1 MYYGYVRVSSSTQK
15 IDRQM
20 EEMYK
25 LDILEK
31 NIFIDKQSG
40 KDFNRKAYKKL
51 IRKLKKDD
59 VLVIKSIDR
68 LGRNYREIGEEW
80 KKITCTIEADI
91 FVIDMPILD
100 TRDKP
105 TNLWGRFVAD
115 LVLQLLSFIAENER
129 NNIRQRQFEGIKI
142 AKENGVK
149 FGRPSFEISK
159 EFIDYCKKFKL
170 KLIKFDDIK
179 AKFKI
184 SKSTFYKYMSKTDI
198 KI

>member
-1 MYYGYVRVSSSTQK
+1 MYYGYVRVSSTTQK

-25 LDILEK
+25 LDIENK
-31 NIFIDKQSG
+31 NIYIDKQSG
-40 KDFNRKAYKKL
+40 KDFNRKSYKKL
-51 IRKLKKDD
+51 IKKLRKHD

-68 LGRNYREIGEEW
+68 LGRNYKEIGEER
-80 KKITCTIEADI
+80 KKITCDIEADI

-129 NNIRQRQFEGIKI
+129 DTIRKRQAEGIKI
-142 AKENGVK
+142 AKEKGIK
-149 FGRPSFEISK
+149 FGRPKIKVTNEFYDVKEKFLKKELNLQDSLKKLGISK
-159 EFIDYCKKFKL
+159 TYFYNFIKKN
-170 KLIKFDDIK
+170 
-179 AKFKI
+179 
-184 SKSTFYKYMSKTDI
+184 
-198 KI
+198 

>member
-1 MYYGYVRVSSSTQK
+1 MYYGYVRVSSTTQK

-25 LDILEK
+25 LDIDNK
-31 NIFIDKQSG
+31 NIYIDKQSG
-40 KDFNRKAYKKL
+40 KDFNRKSYKKL
-51 IRKLKKDD
+51 IKKLRKHD

-68 LGRNYREIGEEW
+68 LGRNYKEIGEER
-80 KKITCTIEADI
+80 KKITCDIEADI

-129 NNIRQRQFEGIKI
+129 DTIRKRQAEGIKI
-142 AKENGVK
+142 AKEKGIK
-149 FGRPSFEISK
+149 FGRPKIKITKEFYEVKEKFLKKELNLQDSLKKLGISK
-159 EFIDYCKKFKL
+159 TYFYNFIKKN
-170 KLIKFDDIK
+170 
-179 AKFKI
+179 
-184 SKSTFYKYMSKTDI
+184 
-198 KI
+198 

>member
-129 NNIRQRQFEGIKI
+129 DTIHQRQAEGIKI
-142 AKENGVK
+142 AKEKGIK
-149 FGRPSFEISK
+149 FGRPKIEVTNEFYEIKEKFLKKEISLK
-159 EFIDYCKKFKL
+159 DSLKKL
-170 KLIKFDDIK
+170 H
-179 AKFKI
+179 I
-184 SKSTFYKYMSKTDI
+184 SKSYFYKFI
-198 KI
+198 KENN